1 MACGILLDQGLNP
14 CPLHCKAGFLTTRLP
29 EKPTPSIFAALGGGA
44 GERWFVDHLLF
55 PEYWVL
61 ALGLQRDFRP
71 DFSHIDSH
79 SLDRDVSYKLIMTTQ
94 GSSAIKALFPRVW
107 EEGDANEC
115 PGTKQW
121 SSQPPT
127 VGTWRWLTLHP
138 DHVADTFSFYD
149 FLEISLATR
158 YGMQDFS
165 SATRVQIPAPAVEA
179 WSLNHWIT
187 RDVPTLCLFHF
198 NSYSQVSLPWQNMLS

>member
-1 MACGILLDQGLNP
+1 MNP
-14 CPLHCKAGFLTTRLP
+14 CPLHCKAGFRTTGLP

-44 GERWFVDHLLF
+44 GEGWFVDHLLF

-61 ALGLQRDFRP
+61 ALGIQRDFRP

-79 SLDRDVSYKLIMTTQ
+79 SLDRDVSYKLVMTTQ

-107 EEGDANEC
+107 EEGEANEC

-127 VGTWRWLTLHP
+127 VGT
-138 DHVADTFSFYD
+138 
-149 FLEISLATR
+149 
-158 YGMQDFS
+158 
-165 SATRVQIPAPAVEA
+165 
-179 WSLNHWIT
+179 
-187 RDVPTLCLFHF
+187 
-198 NSYSQVSLPWQNMLS
+198 